1 MKVSLP
7 PSPKGGWFAS
17 HKFENRCP
25 EALCEW
31 ILADPEEK
39 RHKTANRISKHM
51 RHVAEPRSQSSEL
64 IYERVALSWEG
75 LVVSDSCY

>member
-7 PSPKGGWFAS
+7 PSPKGGGSQATS
-17 HKFENRCP
+17 LRTAALK
-25 EALCEW
+25 ALCEW

-39 RHKTANRISKHM
+39 RHETANRISKHV
-51 RHVAEPRSQSSEL
+51 RHVAEPRPQSLEL
-64 IYERVALSWEG
+64 IYERVALSWES